1 MIANYGLW
9 TTSAPAHSFL
19 NCPGCSHARMAKA
32 SSCNI
37 DSCYCSVAKS
47 CLTLRSHG
55 LQHTRLPRPLLSPG
69 VCSNSCSLSRWCHL
83 TVSSFVIPFFS
94 CQHQGLSQSFPT
106 SGSFPV
112 SQLFTL
118 IDQSIGASASASVL
132 LMNIQCW
139 FPFYYNNNHSQTS
152 VPSVSTLLLLHL
164 NKPSTLG
171 DYSV

>member
-1 MIANYGLW
+1 M
-9 TTSAPAHSFL
+9 S
-19 NCPGCSHARMAKA
+19 
-32 SSCNI
+32 
-37 DSCYCSVAKS
+37 DS
-47 CLTLRSHG
+47 LRSHG

-139 FPFYYNNNHSQTS
+139 FPLGLTVRSPWSPWDSQESSPAPQFKSINSLALSLLYGPTLISVHDYWKNHSF
-152 VPSVSTLLLLHL
+152 
-164 NKPSTLG
+164 
-171 DYSV
+171 D